1 MLTPCRKCLFSQMDD
16 LSMYRQIEDYLAAM
30 DPALKA
36 PPARYRARL
45 DRCRACEHLV
55 SGTCQKCGCFVEVRC
70 AKARQTCP
78 DVPPRWG

>member
-16 LSMYRQIEDYLAAM
+16 LSMYRQISEYLAAM

-36 PPARYRARL
+36 EPGVYQARL
-45 DRCRACEHLV
+45 GRCQACEHLI

-70 AKARQTCP
+70 AKARQACP